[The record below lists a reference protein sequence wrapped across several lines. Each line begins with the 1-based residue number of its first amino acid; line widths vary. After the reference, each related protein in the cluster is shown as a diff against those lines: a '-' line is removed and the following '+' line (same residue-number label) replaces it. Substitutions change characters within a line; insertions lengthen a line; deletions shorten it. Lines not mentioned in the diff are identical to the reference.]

1 VRSPWVPGESW
12 SVGSGWLPRSRRSVP
27 HLCRVPWTSFS
38 LPPQHAAP
46 IVRRMVLSLELEAVQ
61 IDEVTTWMLLA
72 VVVLVGR
79 AGREPARRRL
89 LLTRA

>member
-1 VRSPWVPGESW
+1 
-12 SVGSGWLPRSRRSVP
+12 
-27 HLCRVPWTSFS
+27 
-38 LPPQHAAP
+38 
-46 IVRRMVLSLELEAVQ
+46 MVLSLELETVR

-72 VVVLVGR
+72 VMVLVGR